1 MKKIFLAAG
10 VLIMSA
16 NITFANT
23 TDGNKKTKA
32 ERKEIRKEN
41 NDEVSSFTKTQFYE
55 DFPAATD
62 IHYKRT
68 SHFDEVSF
76 VSDKDSLTA
85 YYDIHSTLV
94 GTTQDKTF
102 ADLPESAQRDIEK
115 KYSGY
120 QIGKIFKYDDNES
133 NEIDLTMFDMA
144 FDGAD
149 NYFVELK
156 KNSETIVVKVDM
168 VGNVSFYKTIM

>member
-10 VLIMSA
+10 VLIMSV
-16 NITFANT
+16 NMTFAHT
-23 TDGNKKTKA
+23 TDGDKKTRA

-41 NDEVSSFTKTQFYE
+41 NDEVSTFTKTQFYE

-62 IHYKRT
+62 IRYERT
-68 SHFDEVSF
+68 SHFDEVTF
-76 VSDKDSLTA
+76 AIGADHLKA
-85 YYDIHSTLV
+85 YYDIHSNLV

-102 ADLPESAQRDIEK
+102 ADLPESAQHNIEK

-120 QIGKIFKYDDNES
+120 QVGRVFKYDDNES

-168 VGNVSFYKTIM
+168 VGNVSFFKTIM